1 MSEEA
6 LQIAAERREE
16 KEKGKRE
23 RYNQLNA
30 EFQRTSRRDKKAF
43 LNKQCK
49 EIEENNKMGKARDY
63 FKKIADIKGIPH
75 ARTGTIKDRNGKE
88 LREAE
93 EIKKRRQA
101 YTEELYKKGF
111 NDPDNHDGVT
121 THLEP
126 GILAVKS
133 SGPWDVLL

>member
-6 LQIAAERREE
+6 LKIAGERREE
-16 KEKGKRE
+16 KGKGKRE

-43 LNKQCK
+43 SNEQCK
-49 EIEENNKMGKARDY
+49 EIEENKMGKARDH
-63 FKKIADIKGIPH
+63 FKKIADIKGIPY
-75 ARTGTIKDRNGKE
+75 ARAGTIKDRNGKE

-111 NDPDNHDGVT
+111 NDPDNHDDVT